1 MLEIQH
7 RQIMVVNEFCIE
19 LQCKVITDKLRYQV
33 YAAKNKIM

>member
-7 RQIMVVNEFCIE
+7 RQIMVVNEFCMNAM
-19 LQCKVITDKLRYQV
+19 QGYYRYQV